1 MSINIINL
9 AKECQ
14 KNPSLINICK
24 GHSQSLCKLALQQS
38 GYTNGLDKWHGRY
51 CFVIKHLL
59 KIINKSG
66 KKVKLSNGKKILD
79 IIKKEKLKVPQ
90 DVQRFIQKNSLNQL
104 GNGPETPETPY
115 NDVFKDL
122 SDTPNDILKYYVD
135 TPIAETPETPFNA
148 MFTSSSNTLA
158 KTPETP
164 FNAMFTSSSNT
175 LAKTPE
181 TPFNAMFTSSSNT
194 LPKSKAMTEIDQIL
208 SDLDKINELQHRT
221 NVMKNNLPDDK
232 EQQLRQKKKLD
243 AMHEELQSLLN
254 KSKSR
259 KIISSDYDVASFFD
273 DKFSGLIDNTRNW
286 HAVYKLLEEEKQ
298 NPSGSVSIEQLKNAL
313 KQISPYLLE
322 SFQSIPRD
330 GSINLEP
337 QVIGKAKSYFNP
349 EKENEIFI
357 DKDDI
362 IKISSI
368 YSNGKAYG
376 EVLYTKKHGFF
387 PLTVFM

>member
-51 CFVIKHLL
+51 CFIVKHLL

-79 IIKKEKLKVPQ
+79 IIKKEKIKVPK
-90 DVQRFIQKNSLNQL
+90 DIQRFIQKNSLNQL
-104 GNGPETPETPY
+104 GNGLDTPETPF
-115 NDVFKDL
+115 NDMFKDN
-122 SDTPNDILKYYVD
+122 DPNDILKYYLD
-135 TPIAETPETPFNA
+135 TPTSESPDTPFNA
-148 MFTSSSNTLA
+148 MFTSSSNKLQ
-158 KTPETP
+158 
-164 FNAMFTSSSNT
+164 
-175 LAKTPE
+175 
-181 TPFNAMFTSSSNT
+181 
-194 LPKSKAMTEIDQIL
+194 KSKAMEEIDQVL

-221 NVMKNNLPDDK
+221 NVIKNNLPDNK

-243 AMHEELQSLLN
+243 AMHEELQRLLN

-259 KIISSDYDVASFFD
+259 KIISSDYDSASFFD
-273 DKFSGLIDNTRNW
+273 DRFSNLIDNTRNW
-286 HAVYKLLEEEKQ
+286 HGVYKLLEEEKQ
-298 NPSGSVSIEQLKNAL
+298 NPSGSVSIEQLKEAL
-313 KQISPYLLE
+313 KQISPYLLD
-322 SFQSIPRD
+322 SFMSIPRD

-349 EKENEIFI
+349 DKDNEIFI

-376 EVLYTKKHGFF
+376 EVLYTQKHGFF

>member
-51 CFVIKHLL
+51 CFVVKHLL
-59 KIINKSG
+59 KIINKSD
-66 KKVKLSNGKKILD
+66 KKVKLSNGKKLLD
-79 IIKKEKLKVPQ
+79 IIKQEKLKVPK
-90 DVQRFIQKNSLNQL
+90 DIQRFIQKNSLNQL
-104 GNGPETPETPY
+104 GNGSETPETP
-115 NDVFKDL
+115 F
-122 SDTPNDILKYYVD
+122 TPNDILQYYID
-135 TPIAETPETPFNA
+135 TPTTPDTPFNA
-148 MFTSSSNTLA
+148 MFTSSSNKL
-158 KTPETP
+158 
-164 FNAMFTSSSNT
+164 
-175 LAKTPE
+175 
-181 TPFNAMFTSSSNT
+181 
-194 LPKSKAMTEIDQIL
+194 EIDKML
-208 SDLDKINELQHRT
+208 SDLDRINELQHRT
-221 NVMKNNLPDDK
+221 NVIKNNLPDQDNQDNQ
-232 EQQLRQKKKLD
+232 EQHVRQKKKLD
-243 AMHEELQSLLN
+243 AMDEELQRLLD

-259 KIISSDYDVASFFD
+259 KIISSDYDNASFFD
-273 DKFSGLIDNTRNW
+273 DRFSDLIDNTRNW
-286 HAVYKLLEEEKQ
+286 HAVYKVLEEEKQ

-313 KQISPYLLE
+313 KQISPYLLD
-322 SFQSIPRD
+322 SFMSIPRGD
-330 GSINLEP
+330 SINLEP

-349 EKENEIFI
+349 EKDNEIFV

-376 EVLYTKKHGFF
+376 EVLYTKKHGYF